1 MPRNLIDIVDLSV
14 EEINELIATAEDI
27 DRLKKF
33 RADPSDESWMNH

>member
-27 DRLKKF
+27 VRLKMF
-33 RADPSDESWMNH
+33 RADPSDWSWIG